1 MRGDGDAASSRGVVK
16 VPGAD
21 ATVVHGFRIWDKLF
35 SLVSRGKSKIS
46 LIFHSARSQRP
57 SVRSP
62 ETQVWPMPLPFP
74 EMHVVKKNRGR
85 RTQLDAPRKLGL
97 NFIILVFNFLA
108 FGNDLSWRQ
117 CCPGLGTPLNRKQWA
132 VVKRMRPLVD
142 EWNSEEAVGPAE
154 MGRTAAKTESIES
167 VVEELS
173 SFFGESSKG
182 GFYNVTRGGHLE
194 ESRGY
199 RGSPGEVVGQLDK
212 KVEHVAKDIEAGRLK
227 FWGRPCF
234 NPVPFL
240 DDRSRSVYLRP
251 FAHARV
257 FEPQTESVPRV
268 RVRCSREELFKFLHL
283 LDSSDRLGLFP
294 SSDIREGLECGAFC
308 VPKDGARD
316 RLILDA
322 RAPNQMEQP
331 EDRWIRSLGSVQ
343 QMGHFFLTEDEELRL
358 HTEDLREFYHS
369 FLVGEER
376 SRRNAFKVKLSRT
389 EASRFR
395 CFRGFEDEQGPFTPV
410 LNTMAMGDCNAVSF
424 GQISHLGALVSA
436 GILKVSDLITLE
448 QGPPRQRWFGGLMID
463 DLLIAETVPRGS
475 PDSFESFGKKK
486 VAQIRDRYAEV
497 GLPRHE
503 GKAESFASNCTVWGV
518 QIDGRAGVVR
528 PSLKRVIPLCFV
540 VCNLIAVDH
549 CTVGLLEI
557 LAGSFVSI
565 FQVQRRHMSVLEEIY
580 AAQRGRKTTEV
591 VRLSRELRDELL
603 AAVGLAVVT
612 FMNMRL
618 SSSGKVIASDASS
631 AAEAAVA
638 AEIAPSAV
646 LELQRL
652 GLNKGLWNRLLN
664 PYAAYF
670 REKGELAVDAELPEE
685 TYDMHPVWKELAT
698 SLEFRQYG
706 STTKRSRRRHINIG
720 EVKAALAAEKIF
732 SVEEPEKFYLHLQD
746 SQVSLACMVKGRS
759 SSRAINVELKKSIP
773 YATGQQVK
781 GFYGYVRSKL
791 NPADDPTRDARVRP
805 PSKNRAAW
813 LNELEKGS
821 YESYDKFLTEE
832 GVNREQTNR
841 LPDESELY
849 KQPRVDLR
857 SAKQRRKQ
865 RTRLQRKRGDKAA
878 CKSEAAVGQGYESS
892 SGRGSFAERKEEK
905 TEGDKRGCEQGPSQ
919 ANVKRRRSAS
929 EEAEDEEQDVRQ
941 NRGCKE
947 QRIDSLPW
955 CEDSEAAEVLLSFPS
970 DQFEFSEAFGDLATA
985 LKSGPGILDLFSGVR
1000 GVARACTREA
1010 RCWVLCFDLGHHHS
1024 EDLLGGPLQVQLLK
1038 LARARVF
1045 RAMGAAPVCSSFSTA
1060 ITPPV
1065 RDLLHPAGVPWAS
1078 QKQKKKNRDGNR
1090 MLKFVLIIVVVF
1102 LEEELHFWV
1111 ENPWGS
1117 WMWRQRGKLS
1127 WKKILASGRVGDLK
1141 IGYCR
1146 FGTLWRKR
1154 TRFRTSLHLQ
1164 DQQCKCCCEQPH
1176 LQLRGKCPKTG
1187 VNYTKLAEPYPNGVA
1202 NIIAVAMLVDT
1213 GLLPQRRKLDVNLC
1227 AKHCGEI
1234 IGEASHPGPA
1244 RRNHEREG
1252 DLFDVSLLEPATISL
1267 RARVWE
1273 QFHSWALLAIDE
1285 RSFQWLTKQPRLFVA
1300 MLVNYGHEAFR
1311 SGTPL
1316 HYYRQLLAH
1325 VQREYPEVKIQL
1337 APGWETVSKWE
1348 LMEPVQ
1354 HRPPFPE
1361 PLLEAVL
1368 VLAVKW
1374 GWKTW
1379 AGCTALCF
1387 FGACRIGEVLS
1398 ALRQELLTPEDLLSD
1413 EKTVYFRIKSP
1424 KSRRRGASVQYTTI
1438 DVPFWAE
1445 FVCRIFEKLK
1455 PQEPLYAG
1463 NASAYRSRLEY
1474 LLRHIG
1480 VGKEH
1485 RLTPGSLRGGGAVSA
1500 HKRGIGI
1507 NNLLWKLRLQHMRTL
1522 AYYLQETTAVSILPA
1537 LPQLVRCRI
1546 QLLRGLLPKLRFEV
1560 LSAAAQ

>member
-1 MRGDGDAASSRGVVK
+1 MSG
-16 VPGAD
+16 
-21 ATVVHGFRIWDKLF
+21 I
-35 SLVSRGKSKIS
+35 
-46 LIFHSARSQRP
+46 Q
-57 SVRSP
+57 
-62 ETQVWPMPLPFP
+62 
-74 EMHVVKKNRGR
+74 
-85 RTQLDAPRKLGL
+85 
-97 NFIILVFNFLA
+97 
-108 FGNDLSWRQ
+108 
-117 CCPGLGTPLNRKQWA
+117 RKQWG
-132 VVKRMRPLVD
+132 PLR
-142 EWNSEEAVGPAE
+142 WAE
-154 MGRTAAKTESIES
+154 QLQKQKASKALLRSCL
-167 VVEELS
+167 LS
-173 SFFGESSKG
+173 LMAMADRGS
-182 GFYNVTRGGHLE
+182 FYNVTRGSHLE
-194 ESRGY
+194 ESRGF
-199 RGSPGEVVGQLDK
+199 RDSPGEVVGQLDK

-234 NPVPFL
+234 DPVPYL
-240 DDRSRSVYLRP
+240 DNRSKSVYLQP

-257 FEPQTESVPRV
+257 FDPQAESVPRV

-294 SSDIREGLECGAFC
+294 TSEIRGGLECGAFS

-322 RAPNQMEQP
+322 RAPNQMERA

-343 QMGHFFLTEDEELRL
+343 QLGHFFLAEDEELRL

-376 SRRNAFKVKLSRT
+376 SKRNAFKVKLSRA

-395 CFRGFEDEQGPFTPV
+395 CFRGFDDEQGPFTPV

-436 GILKVSDLITLE
+436 GILSVSDLVTLE

-463 DLLIAETVPRGS
+463 DLLIAEAVPRGS
-475 PDSFESFGKKK
+475 FDTLESFGKKK
-486 VAQIRDRYAEV
+486 VAQIRERYAEV

-518 QIDGRAGVVR
+518 QIDGGSGVVR

-540 VCNLIAVDH
+540 VCNLVAVDH

-580 AAQRGRKTTEV
+580 AAQRGRKSTEV
-591 VRLSRELRDELL
+591 VKLSRELRDELL
-603 AAVGLAVVT
+603 AAVGLSVVT
-612 FMNMRL
+612 SMNMRL
-618 SSSGKVIASDASS
+618 APSGKVVASDASS
-631 AAEAAVA
+631 TAEAAVA
-638 AEIAPSAV
+638 AEVGPSVV

-670 REKGELAVDAELPEE
+670 REKGELEVDAELPEE
-685 TYDMHPVWKELAT
+685 TYEMHPVWKELAT
-698 SLEFRQYG
+698 SLRFKQFG
-706 STTKRSRRRHINIG
+706 TTTRRSRRRHINIG

-732 SVEEPEKFYLHLQD
+732 ALDEPEKFYLHLQD

-759 SSRAINVELKKSIP
+759 SSRAINLELRRSIP
-773 YATGQQVK
+773 YATGQRVK

-791 NPADDPTRDARVRP
+791 NPADDPTRNAEVRM
-805 PSKNRAAW
+805 PSKSKAIW
-813 LNELEKGS
+813 LQELEEGNHD
-821 YESYDKFLTEE
+821 SYDAFLTKE

-849 KQPRVDLR
+849 PQPRVDLR
-857 SAKQRRKQ
+857 NAKQKRKQ
-865 RTRLQRKRGDKAA
+865 RTRMQRKRENGEKEAVVDLAA
-878 CKSEAAVGQGYESS
+878 KGCPTRDAG
-892 SGRGSFAERKEEK
+892 K
-905 TEGDKRGCEQGPSQ
+905 TEEGSGTAIGFQEMNQSKAEFGSRGDIAGEARQGELSP
-919 ANVKRRRSAS
+919 RRAGVCGDHMG
-929 EEAEDEEQDVRQ
+929 AT
-941 NRGCKE
+941 
-947 QRIDSLPW
+947 LPW
-955 CEDSEAAEVLLSFPS
+955 CDDSEAVEMLLRVPPE
-970 DQFEFSEAFGDLATA
+970 QFEFSESFGDLSTA

-1010 RCWVLCFDLGHHHS
+1010 HCWVLCFDLGHHHS
-1024 EDLLGGPLQVQLLK
+1024 EDLLGEPLQVQLLK

-1045 RAMGAAPVCSSFSTA
+1045 RAMGAAPVCASFSTA

-1065 RDLLHPAGVPWAS
+1065 RNCLHPAGVPWAS

-1090 MLKFVLIIVVVF
+1090 MLKFVIIIASVF
-1102 LEEELHFWV
+1102 LEEGLHFWV

-1117 WMWRQRGKLS
+1117 WMWRQKGKLS
-1127 WKKILASGRVGDLK
+1127 WKKILASGKVGDLQLD
-1141 IGYCR
+1141 YCR

-1154 TRFRTSLHLQ
+1154 TKFRTTLHLQ
-1164 DQQCKCCCEQPH
+1164 NQQCKCCCTEPH

-1187 VNYTKLAEPYPNGVA
+1187 VNYTKLAEPYPSGVA
-1202 NIIAVAMLVDT
+1202 NIIAVGMLVDT

-1227 AKHCGEI
+1227 AKHRGEI

-1244 RRNHEREG
+1244 RRKYEREG
-1252 DLFDVSLLEPATISL
+1252 DLLDVRLLEPATISL
-1267 RARVWE
+1267 RARIWE
-1273 QFHSWALLAIDE
+1273 QFHNWALLTVDE
-1285 RSFQWLTKQPRLFVA
+1285 RSFQWLTTQPRLFVA
-1300 MLVNYGHEAFR
+1300 MLVNYGHDAFR

-1337 APGWETVSKWE
+1337 AAGWETVSKWE

-1398 ALRQELLTPEDLLSD
+1398 ALRQELLTPEDLLSEE
-1413 EKTVYFRIKSP
+1413 EKVYFRIRSP

-1445 FVCRIFEKLK
+1445 FVCVIFEKLK
-1455 PQEPLYAG
+1455 PREPLYAG
-1463 NASAYRSRLEY
+1463 NASAYRSRLEM

-1485 RLTPGSLRGGGAVSA
+1485 RLTPGSLRGGGAVAA
-1500 HKRGIGI
+1500 HKRGVGI
-1507 NNLLWKLRLQHMRTL
+1507 NDLLWKLRLQHMRTL

-1537 LPQLVRCRI
+1537 LPHTVRCRI